1 MPSWRESLCR
11 HYGLCSQPVKLFK
24 RRVNSIHQIVWNC
37 EEISKTIWPPN
48 VCVLFVRWDT
58 LVSVLLPAGDRPC
71 SFVARPIRER
81 GSFVPTFH
89 ALRSKLRPSPK
100 EQNRSI
106 KARRNWPKTLWFC
119 GILVFFSAAP
129 DLCFSHK
136 FLQRMEKHVCGSR
149 SHDTHLGRERRCEI
163 PGHKMFRA
171 S

>member
-11 HYGLCSQPVKLFK
+11 HYGLCSHPVKLFK

-81 GSFVPTFH
+81 CSFVPTFH
-89 ALRSKLRPSPK
+89 ALRSKLRPSPA
-100 EQNRSI
+100 EQ
-106 KARRNWPKTLWFC
+106 KKVYKGAEKTGPKLCVFC
-119 GILVFFSAAP
+119 GILAFFPPLSRHQI
-129 DLCFSHK
+129 CVSHIN
-136 FLQRMEKHVCGSR
+136 FLPRMEKHV
-149 SHDTHLGRERRCEI
+149 
-163 PGHKMFRA
+163 
-171 S
+171 